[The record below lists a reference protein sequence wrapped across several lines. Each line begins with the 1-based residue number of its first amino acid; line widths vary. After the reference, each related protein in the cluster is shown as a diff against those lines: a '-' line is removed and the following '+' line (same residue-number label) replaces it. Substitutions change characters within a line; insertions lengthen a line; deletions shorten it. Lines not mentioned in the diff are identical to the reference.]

1 MRSLRRLIDILRTDR
16 GTALVEF
23 ALVLPIMVT
32 LFLGAFET
40 TRLVAASMRLANA
53 AQEMADM
60 VAQNNTVNNTMTA
73 NFCAGGGL
81 SMYPLSSSSFKA
93 AIASVTNSSGTVK
106 VDWNDTTCN
115 SATAISNA
123 TTLATS
129 DVPNVSDSV
138 IIVEATFAYT
148 SPIAHILSSAY
159 TLTQYGYAR
168 PRANATINHS

>member
-1 MRSLRRLIDILRTDR
+1 
-16 GTALVEF
+16 
-23 ALVLPIMVT
+23 
-32 LFLGAFET
+32 
-40 TRLVAASMRLANA
+40 
-53 AQEMADM
+53 
-60 VAQNNTVNNTMTA
+60 
-73 NFCAGGGL
+73 
-81 SMYPLSSSSFKA
+81 MYPLSSSSFKA

>member
-1 MRSLRRLIDILRTDR
+1 MHMIRRLIAILRSDR

-23 ALVLPIMVT
+23 ALVTPVMVIM
-32 LFLGAFET
+32 FFGAFET

-53 AQEMADM
+53 AQGMADM

-73 NFCAGGGL
+73 NFCVGGGL
-81 SMYPLSSSSFKA
+81 SMYPLASSSFKA
-93 AIASVTNSSGTVK
+93 AIASVTNSGGTTK

-123 TTLATS
+123 TTLAAT

-138 IIVEATFAYT
+138 IIVKATFAYT